1 LAAAG
6 AAELA
11 AAGAAELAAAGAA
24 ELAAAGAAELA
35 AAGAA
40 ELAAAGAAEL
50 ADLAAAGLAAAWLL
64 TVTVD
69 TMVVGMQV
77 LMVTTDTAGE
87 ELAGLAGAAIEDAAG
102 EAGAEL
108 AGLLDCII
116 AELVFSG
123 LLGADLLDDSDIGMA
138 GAAGEE
144 FWAAAAGAE
153 LDIAA
158 AAAGAELDGA
168 AAAAGADGEADW
180 VTGQTVV

>member
-6 AAELA
+6 AA
-11 AAGAAELAAAGAA
+11 
-24 ELAAAGAAELA
+24 
-35 AAGAA
+35 
-40 ELAAAGAAEL
+40 
-50 ADLAAAGLAAAWLL
+50 DLAAAGEAGAAELAAAWLL

-77 LMVTTDTAGE
+77 LMVTTETADA
-87 ELAGLAGAAIEDAAG
+87 ELAGLAGAAGAAIEDAAG

-108 AGLLDCII
+108 TGLLDCII

-123 LLGADLLDDSDIGMA
+123 LLGADLLEDSDIGMA
-138 GAAGEE
+138 DAAGEE
-144 FWAAAAGAE
+144 LLAAAAGAE
-153 LDIAA
+153 LD
-158 AAAGAELDGA
+158 DA

>member
-24 ELAAAGAAELA
+24 DLAAAGEAGAAELA
-35 AAGAA
+35 AAG
-40 ELAAAGAAEL
+40 LAGAAE
-50 ADLAAAGLAAAWLL
+50 LAAAWLL

-77 LMVTTDTAGE
+77 LMVTTETADA

-108 AGLLDCII
+108 TGLLDCII

-123 LLGADLLDDSDIGMA
+123 LLGADLLEDSDIGMA
-138 GAAGEE
+138 DAAGEE
-144 FWAAAAGAE
+144 LLAAAAGAE
-153 LDIAA
+153 LD
-158 AAAGAELDGA
+158 DA